1 MITYFEK
8 NLIKKVYISKKADDM
23 MERKQ
28 KVITTFL
35 VLVLVVVVFYFST
48 KAITQYTGYVISGD
62 NVSDSFVGCLSEM
75 DVRMYGAFWCG
86 HCQSQ
91 EGMFADGNVNAG
103 KQILIDNGIYYECDP
118 RGEDSKYQECMDAGI
133 RGYPTWII
141 KGELYPG
148 EMSLERIAEL
158 SGCSLE

>member
-1 MITYFEK
+1 
-8 NLIKKVYISKKADDM
+8 

-48 KAITQYTGYVISGD
+48 KAITQYTGYVISGGD
-62 NVSDSFVGCLSEM
+62 ENDIDSFAKCLGKME
-75 DVRMYGAFWCG
+75 VRMYGTFGCSF
-86 HCQSQ
+86 CQKQ
-91 EGMFADGNVNAG
+91 EGDFGGGDIAKG

-118 RGEDSKYQECMDAGI
+118 RGEDSKYQECIYAEI
-133 RGYPTWII
+133 QGYPTWVINGKQEI
-141 KGELYPG
+141 GRI
-148 EMSLERIAEL
+148 SLERIAEL